1 MADID
6 FNKYSNKKPYNNAP
20 LAPDQYLAPFFVKDW
35 DEVRQMDYHRDNLE
49 TWHFS
54 GIPVLVAFTPVTEE
68 QFPITMKIFWSKVR
82 NHIKSLGGNPNV
94 ISYDKFLDDMS
105 EDSNN
110 GYNPAQVTSLEST
123 ALLGIII
130 DDLIREVGEKNP
142 RYGHILQLIK
152 EQYTKGEILD
162 VILSEYGLKKT
173 QAYSEIKAAQEM
185 ANELY
190 YAD

>member
-1 MADID
+1 M
-6 FNKYSNKKPYNNAP
+6 
-20 LAPDQYLAPFFVKDW
+20 
-35 DEVRQMDYHRDNLE
+35 
-49 TWHFS
+49 
-54 GIPVLVAFTPVTEE
+54 
-68 QFPITMKIFWSKVR
+68 
-82 NHIKSLGGNPNV
+82 NPPC
-94 ISYDKFLDDMS
+94 S
-105 EDSNN
+105 N

-173 QAYSEIKAAQEM
+173 QAYSEIKAAQKM